1 MRARRGESLSALRQ
15 PMLDV
20 INLECVRGERQL
32 FAALG
37 LRILPGTCLHVA
49 GENGAGKTSLLRI
62 LVGLLEPTAGV
73 VRWRGEDIR
82 RLREEFWRELVYVGH
97 TNGIKD
103 DLTALENVRFAWAL
117 RGAHGAARLHEDDA
131 GAALQALGLGGRA
144 STPVRFLSQGQ
155 RRRVALA
162 RLLLAPAPPLWVLDE
177 PFVALDARGV
187 AVLSARIAQHIGA
200 GGIVALT
207 THQEVPLPGPVQRLE
222 LAPVRAEAA

>member
-1 MRARRGESLSALRQ
+1 
-15 PMLDV
+15 MLDV
-20 INLECVRGERQL
+20 INLECVRGERRL
-32 FAALG
+32 FAALA

-62 LVGLLEPTAGV
+62 LVGLLEPTAGF
-73 VRWRGEDIR
+73 VRWRGADIR

-97 TNGIKD
+97 ANGIKD
-103 DLTALENVRFAWAL
+103 DLTALENVRFARAL
-117 RGAHGAARLHEDDA
+117 RGTSGAVPVDDA
-131 GAALQALGLGGRA
+131 GAALQALGLSGRA
-144 STPVRFLSQGQ
+144 NTPVRFLSQGQ

-187 AVLSARIAQHIGA
+187 VVLSARIAQHLGG

-207 THQEVPLPGPVQRLE
+207 THQEVPLPGLVQRLD
-222 LAPVRAEAA
+222 LAPVQAEVA